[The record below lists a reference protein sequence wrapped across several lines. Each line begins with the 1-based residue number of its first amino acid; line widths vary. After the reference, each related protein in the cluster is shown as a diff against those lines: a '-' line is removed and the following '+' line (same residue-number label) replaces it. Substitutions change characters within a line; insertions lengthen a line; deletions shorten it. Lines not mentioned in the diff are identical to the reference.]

1 MAVRKYK
8 PGSDKPYTVS
18 RSRVQLFLD
27 CKRCFY
33 IQNRL
38 GVKMPKMLP
47 FKLNSLVDIKV
58 KQSFDFAREKQ
69 EPHPLFL
76 ENNIDAVP
84 FKHEEMDKWRNN
96 FQGISYYDSDT
107 DVHFYGA
114 VDDVWVKPNGELILS
129 DVKSTSKNNFDW
141 DDTWSKYEYP
151 KGYKRQLEMYQWLFR
166 KNGFKV
172 SDTAYLV
179 YFNGLKNEPMFN
191 QTLKFE
197 LHLIKLDCNDS
208 WVSKT
213 ISEAKNLMD
222 QDIYPDGSFGCDT
235 CRYLKKRW
243 DVSQKI

>member
-1 MAVRKYK
+1 MIKL
-8 PGSDKPYTVS
+8 S
-18 RSRVQLFLD
+18 RSAIEQYLN
-27 CKRCFY
+27 CKRCFVLMY
-33 IQNRL
+33 KYKVRL
-38 GVKMPKMLP
+38 NTLP
-47 FKLNSLVDIKV
+47 FTLNSAVDNLCKNE
-58 KQSFDFAREKQ
+58 FDFFREKQ

-84 FKHEEMDKWRNN
+84 FKHQDIDKWRNN
-96 FQGISYYDSDT
+96 FQGISYFDADT

-114 VDDVWVKPNGELILS
+114 IDDVWVKPDGELILS

-141 DDTWSKYEYP
+141 EETWNKYEYP
-151 KGYKRQLEMYQWLFR
+151 KAYRRQLEMYQWLFR

-197 LHLIKLDCNDS
+197 LHLIKLDCNDN

-213 ISEAKNLMD
+213 IVDAKNLMD
-222 QDIYPDGSFGCDT
+222 QDIYPDGSFDCET

-243 DVSQKI
+243 NVSQKI

>member
-1 MAVRKYK
+1 MIKL
-8 PGSDKPYTVS
+8 S
-18 RSRVQLFLD
+18 RSAIEQYLN
-27 CKRCFY
+27 CKRCFILMY
-33 IQNRL
+33 KYKVRL
-38 GVKMPKMLP
+38 NTLP
-47 FKLNSLVDIKV
+47 FTLNSAVDNLCKNE
-58 KQSFDFAREKQ
+58 FDYFREKQ

-84 FKHEEMDKWRNN
+84 FKHEDIDKWRNN
-96 FQGISYYDSDT
+96 FQGISYYHADT

-114 VDDVWVKPNGELILS
+114 VDDVWVKPDGELILS

-141 DDTWSKYEYP
+141 DETWNKYEYP
-151 KGYKRQLEMYQWLFR
+151 KAYRRQLEMYQWLFR

-197 LHLIKLDCNDS
+197 LHLIKLDCNDN

-213 ISEAKNLMD
+213 IRDAKNLMD
-222 QDIYPDGSFGCDT
+222 QDIYPDGSFGCET

-243 DVSQKI
+243 EVSKKI

>member
-1 MAVRKYK
+1 MYKYK
-8 PGSDKPYTVS
+8 
-18 RSRVQLFLD
+18 
-27 CKRCFY
+27 
-33 IQNRL
+33 
-38 GVKMPKMLP
+38 VKLNTLP
-47 FKLNSLVDIKV
+47 FTLNSAVDNLCKNE
-58 KQSFDFAREKQ
+58 FDYYREKQ

-141 DDTWSKYEYP
+141 EETWNKYEYP
-151 KGYKRQLEMYQWLFR
+151 KGYRRQLEMYQWLFR

-172 SDTAYLV
+172 SDTAYLI

-213 ISEAKNLMD
+213 IREAKNLMD

>member
-1 MAVRKYK
+1 MIKL
-8 PGSDKPYTVS
+8 S
-18 RSRVQLFLD
+18 RSAIEQYLN
-27 CKRCFY
+27 CKRCFILMY
-33 IQNRL
+33 KYKVRL
-38 GVKMPKMLP
+38 NTLP
-47 FKLNSLVDIKV
+47 FTLNTAVDNLCKNE
-58 KQSFDFAREKQ
+58 FDYYREKQ

-76 ENNIDAVP
+76 ENDIDAVP

-141 DDTWSKYEYP
+141 EETWNKYEYP
-151 KGYKRQLEMYQWLFR
+151 KGYRRQLEMYQWLFR

-197 LHLIKLDCNDS
+197 LHLIKLNCNDS

-213 ISEAKNLMD
+213 IREAKNLMD

>member
-1 MAVRKYK
+1 MIKL
-8 PGSDKPYTVS
+8 S
-18 RSRVQLFLD
+18 RSSIEQYLN
-27 CKRCFY
+27 CKRCFILMY
-33 IQNRL
+33 KYKVRL
-38 GVKMPKMLP
+38 NTLP
-47 FKLNSLVDIKV
+47 FTLNTAVDNLCKNE
-58 KQSFDFAREKQ
+58 FDYYREKQ

-84 FKHEEMDKWRNN
+84 VKHEEMYKWRNN
-96 FQGISYYDSDT
+96 FQGISYYDSGT

-129 DVKSTSKNNFDW
+129 DVKSTSKNNFDGEE
-141 DDTWSKYEYP
+141 TWNKYEYP
-151 KGYKRQLEMYQWLFR
+151 KGYRRQLEMYQWLFR

-222 QDIYPDGSFGCDT
+222 QDIYPDGSFSCDT

>member
-1 MAVRKYK
+1 MYKYK
-8 PGSDKPYTVS
+8 V
-18 RSRVQLFLD
+18 
-27 CKRCFY
+27 
-33 IQNRL
+33 RL
-38 GVKMPKMLP
+38 NTLP
-47 FKLNSLVDIKV
+47 FTLNSAVDNLCKNE
-58 KQSFDFAREKQ
+58 FDYYREKQ

-84 FKHEEMDKWRNN
+84 FKHEDMDKWRNN
-96 FQGISYYDSDT
+96 FQGISHYDTST

-114 VDDVWVKPNGELILS
+114 VDDVWVKPDGELILS

-141 DDTWSKYEYP
+141 EETCNKYEYP
-151 KGYKRQLEMYQWLFR
+151 KAYRRQLEMYQWLFR

-172 SDTAYLV
+172 SNTAYLV

-197 LHLIKLDCNDS
+197 LHLIKLDCDDN
-208 WVSKT
+208 WVSKA
-213 ISEAKNLMD
+213 ISDAKNLMD

-243 DVSQKI
+243 EVSKKI

>member
-1 MAVRKYK
+1 MIKL
-8 PGSDKPYTVS
+8 S
-18 RSRVQLFLD
+18 RSAIEQYLN
-27 CKRCFY
+27 CKRCFILMY
-33 IQNRL
+33 KYKVRL
-38 GVKMPKMLP
+38 NTLP
-47 FKLNSLVDIKV
+47 FTLNTAVDNLCKNE
-58 KQSFDFAREKQ
+58 FDYYREKQ

-141 DDTWSKYEYP
+141 EDTWNKYEYP
-151 KGYKRQLEMYQWLFR
+151 KGYRRQLEMYQWLFR

-213 ISEAKNLMD
+213 ISEAKKLMD

-243 DVSQKI
+243 DVSPKI

>member
-1 MAVRKYK
+1 MIKL
-8 PGSDKPYTVS
+8 S
-18 RSRVQLFLD
+18 RSSIEQYIN
-27 CKRCFY
+27 CKRCFVLIY
-33 IQNRL
+33 KHK
-38 GVKMPKMLP
+38 VKLKTLP
-47 FKLNSLVDIKV
+47 FTLNSAVDNLCKNE
-58 KQSFDFAREKQ
+58 FDYYREKQ

-141 DDTWSKYEYP
+141 EETWNKYEYP
-151 KGYKRQLEMYQWLFR
+151 KGYRRQLEMYQWLFR

-213 ISEAKNLMD
+213 IREAKNLMD

>member
-1 MAVRKYK
+1 MIKL
-8 PGSDKPYTVS
+8 S
-18 RSRVQLFLD
+18 RSAIEQYLN
-27 CKRCFY
+27 CKRCFILMY
-33 IQNRL
+33 KYKVRL
-38 GVKMPKMLP
+38 NTLP
-47 FKLNSLVDIKV
+47 FTLNSAVDNLCKNE
-58 KQSFDFAREKQ
+58 FDYYREKQ

-96 FQGISYYDSDT
+96 FQGISYYDSGT

-141 DDTWSKYEYP
+141 EETWNKYEYP
-151 KGYKRQLEMYQWLFR
+151 KGYRRQLEMYQWLFR

-197 LHLIKLDCNDS
+197 LHLIKLNCDDS

-222 QDIYPDGSFGCDT
+222 EDTYPDGSFGCDT

-243 DVSQKI
+243 EVSQKI

>member
-1 MAVRKYK
+1 MIKL
-8 PGSDKPYTVS
+8 S
-18 RSRVQLFLD
+18 RSSIEQYLN
-27 CKRCFY
+27 CKRCFILMY
-33 IQNRL
+33 KYKVRL
-38 GVKMPKMLP
+38 NTLP
-47 FKLNSLVDIKV
+47 FTLNSAVDNLCKNE
-58 KQSFDFAREKQ
+58 FDYYREKQ
-69 EPHPLFL
+69 EPHPIFL

-114 VDDVWVKPNGELILS
+114 VDDVWVKPSGELILS

-141 DDTWSKYEYP
+141 EDTWNKYEYP
-151 KGYKRQLEMYQWLFR
+151 KGYRRQLEMYQWLFR

-197 LHLIKLDCNDS
+197 LHLIKLDCNDY

>member
-1 MAVRKYK
+1 MYKYK
-8 PGSDKPYTVS
+8 V
-18 RSRVQLFLD
+18 
-27 CKRCFY
+27 
-33 IQNRL
+33 RL
-38 GVKMPKMLP
+38 NTLP
-47 FKLNSLVDIKV
+47 FTLNSAVDSLCKNE
-58 KQSFDFAREKQ
+58 FDFYREKQ
-69 EPHPLFL
+69 EPHPIFL

-84 FKHEEMDKWRNN
+84 FKHVEMDKWRNN
-96 FQGISYYDSDT
+96 FQGISYYDSNT

-141 DDTWSKYEYP
+141 EDTWNKYEYP
-151 KGYKRQLEMYQWLFR
+151 KGYRRQLEMYQWLFR

-197 LHLIKLDCNDS
+197 LHLIKLVCNDS
-208 WVSKT
+208 WVSKA
-213 ISEAKNLMD
+213 ISDAKNLMD
-222 QDIYPDGSFGCDT
+222 KDIYPEGSFGCET

-243 DVSQKI
+243 DVSQNI

>member
-1 MAVRKYK
+1 MYKYK
-8 PGSDKPYTVS
+8 V
-18 RSRVQLFLD
+18 
-27 CKRCFY
+27 
-33 IQNRL
+33 RL
-38 GVKMPKMLP
+38 NTLP
-47 FKLNSLVDIKV
+47 FTLNTAVDNLCKNE
-58 KQSFDFAREKQ
+58 FDYYREKQ

-141 DDTWSKYEYP
+141 EETWNKYEYP
-151 KGYKRQLEMYQWLFR
+151 KGYRRQLEMYQWLFR

-213 ISEAKNLMD
+213 IREAKNLMD

>member
-1 MAVRKYK
+1 MIKL
-8 PGSDKPYTVS
+8 S
-18 RSRVQLFLD
+18 RSSIEQYLN
-27 CKRCFY
+27 CKRCFILMY
-33 IQNRL
+33 KYKVRL
-38 GVKMPKMLP
+38 NTLP
-47 FKLNSLVDIKV
+47 FTLNSAVDNLCKNE
-58 KQSFDFAREKQ
+58 FDYYREKQ

-96 FQGISYYDSDT
+96 FQGISYYDSNT

-141 DDTWSKYEYP
+141 EDTWKKYEYP
-151 KGYKRQLEMYQWLFR
+151 KGYRRQLEMYQWLFR

-213 ISEAKNLMD
+213 INEAKNLMD